1 MINILDKKCKV
12 FFLFIGVFM
21 VINLNGEIKVIMRK
35 IYDWIV
41 YKLCKKMII
50 EFMFDL
56 VDLC

>member
-1 MINILDKKCKV
+1 
-12 FFLFIGVFM
+12 M